1 MHSSLT
7 EVWESLAAQKA
18 LTGTWRRI
26 LNGVLGELIE
36 IKEESANTMKAVGTN
51 AAEIIR
57 RFAEEVESTRKGNQE
72 AAIYLSQV
80 LFCDQ
85 NFPGSTEHANQLIHR
100 TASGLESLEEQA
112 AMISKGAE
120 MVVEEISTGATAQYE
135 VIKLNSDLVQKV
147 SLRLRSEHKLDKY
160 LTSLIR

>member
-1 MHSSLT
+1 
-7 EVWESLAAQKA
+7 
-18 LTGTWRRI
+18 
-26 LNGVLGELIE
+26 
-36 IKEESANTMKAVGTN
+36 MKAVGTN

-80 LFCDQ
+80 LFCDLY
-85 NFPGSTEHANQLIHR
+85 FPDSTEHANQLIHR

-147 SLRLRSEHKLDKY
+147 SPRLPSEHKLDKY

>member
-1 MHSSLT
+1 MT

-26 LNGVLGELIE
+26 LNSVLGELIE
-36 IKEESANTMKAVGTN
+36 IKEEAANTMKAVGTN

-80 LFCDQ
+80 LFCDLY
-85 NFPGSTEHANQLIHR
+85 FPDSTEHANQLIHR

-147 SLRLRSEHKLDKY
+147 SPRLPSEHKLDKY